1 MKKFLVILM
10 VVAMASFLFVG
21 CVPTTPAEEEVVVP
35 EEVPVVAKTDTPII
49 TLINGAQFD
58 VSSTATQRINDF
70 NVVVVAP
77 VGSVLKLYVNDVWV
91 GTGSAGAGGVS
102 AAITTIA
109 TIADGVKTIYVT
121 AQASGL
127 AVSEKSTIYTA
138 TLDTVAPKIASA
150 VADSSANTITVTFD
164 SPVVTTA
171 AGATSARLLA
181 NYEIAGAAFTAG
193 TITKVSSTVVLITAP
208 APAVAAA
215 PAVFI
220 LACANIA
227 DTLGNAM
234 AATFTETYVGVTTP

>member
-1 MKKFLVILM
+1 MKKFLIILM
-10 VVAMASFLFVG
+10 VVAMASVLFVG
-21 CVPTTPAEEEVVVP
+21 CTTPPTP
-35 EEVPVVAKTDTPII
+35 EPEPEPTPTPTVKTDTPII

-70 NVVVVAP
+70 NVVAVAP

-102 AAITTIA
+102 AAITTTA

-138 TLDTVAPKIASA
+138 TLDTTAPKIASV

-164 SPVVTTA
+164 SAVVTTA

-193 TITKVSSTVVLITAP
+193 TITAVSSTVVLVTAP
-208 APAVAAA
+208 APVVATGGT
-215 PAVFI
+215 VFI
-220 LACANIA
+220 LGCANIA

-234 AATFTETYVGVTTP
+234 AAAFTEVYVGATTP

>member
-21 CVPTTPAEEEVVVP
+21 CIPTTPETEEEVAEEEVA
-35 EEVPVVAKTDTPII
+35 VAKTDTPII
-49 TLINGAQFD
+49 TVINGAQFD
-58 VSSTATQRINDF
+58 VSSTATQRINAF
-70 NVVVVAP
+70 NVVAVAP
-77 VGSVLKLYVNDVWV
+77 VGSVIKLYVNDVWV

-102 AAITTIA
+102 AAITTTA

-150 VADSSANTITVTFD
+150 VADVSAQTITVTFD

-171 AGATSARLLA
+171 TGATSARLLA
-181 NYEIAGAAFTAG
+181 NYEIDGAVFTAG
-193 TITKVSSTVVLITAP
+193 TITAVSSTVVLITAP
-208 APAVAAA
+208 TPVVAAS
-215 PAVFI
+215 PTVFI

-227 DTLGNAM
+227 DKLGNAM
-234 AATFTETYVGVTTP
+234 AATFTETYVSVTTP